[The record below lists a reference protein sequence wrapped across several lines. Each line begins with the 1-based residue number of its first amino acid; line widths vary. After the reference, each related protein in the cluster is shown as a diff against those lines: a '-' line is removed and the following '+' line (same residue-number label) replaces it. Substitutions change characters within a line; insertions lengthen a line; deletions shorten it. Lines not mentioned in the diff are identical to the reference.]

1 MQLFEL
7 GLFAVAYRHLGLGQ
21 QSQREPL
28 GLRAEADINELTTAS
43 TSCCR
48 HNVGDDAPRDF
59 LELDA
64 SQIAQARSPH
74 RTWVWLLDT
83 SPITKTEKSHAICRG
98 VTRLLHPPDPAAR
111 REPRFR

>member
-28 GLRAEADINELTTAS
+28 GPRAEAGINELTTAS

-48 HNVGDDAPRDF
+48 HNVGGDAPMDF
-59 LELDA
+59 LDA
-64 SQIAQARSPH
+64 SQIAKRDRP
-74 RTWVWLLDT
+74 
-83 SPITKTEKSHAICRG
+83 TEPGSA
-98 VTRLLHPPDPAAR
+98 
-111 REPRFR
+111 PRHFRNHER